1 MAFQGELRSGDA
13 LFPPSPQQDQNSSV
27 VSLNDSYHLIMQEDG
42 NLVLYRLTGS
52 KGQGQVRAPIWASHT
67 NGHAVSRCI
76 MQTDGNLVI
85 YNTENRFIWA
95 SHTNGHKGSHL
106 EVQDDGIAVI
116 YTPDH
121 TVIWSSR

>member
-1 MAFQGELRSGDA
+1 MAFQGELLSGDA

-42 NLVLYRLTGS
+42 NLVLYQLTGS
-52 KGQGQVRAPIWASHT
+52 RGQVRTHIWASHT

-85 YNTENRFIWA
+85 YNTENKHIWA
-95 SHTNGHKGSHL
+95 SGTPGHKGSHL

-121 TVIWSSR
+121 TIIWSRP

>member
-1 MAFQGELRSGDA
+1 MT
-13 LFPPSPQQDQNSSV
+13 
-27 VSLNDSYHLIMQEDG
+27 HIILIMQEDG

-52 KGQGQVRAPIWASHT
+52 RDQGQVRAP
-67 NGHAVSRCI
+67 
-76 MQTDGNLVI
+76 
-85 YNTENRFIWA
+85 IWA

-121 TVIWSSR
+121 TVIWSSW

>member
-27 VSLNDSYHLIMQEDG
+27 VSPNDLYHLIMQEDG

-52 KGQGQVRAPIWASHT
+52 RDQGQVRTPIWASHT
-67 NGHAVSRCI
+67 NGQAVSRCS

-85 YNTENRFIWA
+85 YNTENRPIWA
-95 SHTNGHKGSHL
+95 SGTSGHKGSHL
-106 EVQDDGIAVI
+106 EVQDDGNAVI
-116 YTPDH
+116 YTLDQ
-121 TVIWSSR
+121 TVIWSAR